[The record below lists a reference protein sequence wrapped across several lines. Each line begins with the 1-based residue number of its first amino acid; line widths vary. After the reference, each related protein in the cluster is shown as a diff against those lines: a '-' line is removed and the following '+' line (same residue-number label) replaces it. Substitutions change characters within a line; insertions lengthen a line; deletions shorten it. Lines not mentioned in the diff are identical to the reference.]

1 MDISY
6 FSPTKK
12 AVAYATAK
20 IKFIKTEISNL
31 MLQQVF
37 PLRVLLPREPLVHQ
51 LEHFVQQLLQ

>member
-37 PLRVLLPREPLVHQ
+37 PQP
-51 LEHFVQQLLQ
+51 